1 MTQAVESFD
10 NAALQAYLELHVAGF
25 KGPMTTAKF
34 SGGQSNP
41 TFKVSAASGDYV
53 LRRQPLGKLL
63 KSAHAVDREFRVIQA
78 LADTAVPVP
87 RVYHLCEDP
96 SVIGSLFYV
105 MEHCEGNIY
114 WDAAIPEV
122 DGPTRSHIYAE
133 VVDTLAA
140 LHQVDIDA
148 VGLADYGKSGNYF
161 ERQLER
167 WTAQYRASEID
178 RIAPMETL
186 IAWLNLNLPSDDG
199 RVSLVHGDYRLDN
212 LMFSPDNRRILA
224 ILDWELSTLGH
235 PYADVGY
242 LCMLMR
248 MPQIPGS
255 ISGLKGLDLDALG
268 IPNEQAVVAR
278 YCEKTGIDS
287 IDNIGFYIAFSF
299 FRLAAIIQG
308 VAKRASEGNASNKKA
323 AAVGQYVAPMAML
336 ALEAVANQN
345 QTP

>member
-1 MTQAVESFD
+1 
-10 NAALQAYLELHVAGF
+10 
-25 KGPMTTAKF
+25 MTTAKF

-122 DGPTRSHIYAE
+122 DDPTRSHIYAE

-255 ISGLKGLDLDALG
+255 ISGLKGLDLGALG